1 MKVSVLLFCCVVCL
15 ISLNVYSQSAI
26 INLEKEKVNFG
37 EILKAIEEQSEYKV
51 FYKNEQINLQR
62 VVTLSSAK
70 ASISQVLNEALDDT
84 DIIYTLIDRVI
95 VLSPR
100 KEHLMKHFTIN
111 GRILSDEG
119 QPLPGVNVIEKG
131 TSKGTITNNEGYYVI
146 TVSSTD
152 AILVFSFVGYTTLEV
167 PVSMQSEIDITMKPD
182 YLELEE
188 IIVVGYGVQKKG
200 DLTGA
205 ISSVSGDKLMET
217 HAAGVDQALQGR
229 AAGVFVTSETGAPG
243 SDIVVH
249 VRGISSIN
257 RAEPFY
263 VIDGAVSSYYSV
275 SSLNPNDIESVEVLK
290 DASSAAIYGAS
301 GGNGVILITTKQG
314 IRNGLKAELDCYY
327 GLQNPHSRIDMAN
340 THEFFT
346 IYNDIVPESRRWEQS
361 EIDILPD
368 VNYQDE
374 IFENAP
380 MSSINLS
387 VSAGNQKSTFRF
399 STGYF
404 TQDGVIANSKYN
416 RINLR
421 LNSHHKLSRFFT
433 IGENISFSSENTYG
447 YESWKINHAYQS
459 PIALALQMHPFVE
472 PYDDEGNWNTSPISG
487 VENPFVEIDNTDRF
501 VPEYRILGDLNLQV
515 NIFKGLSYKTI
526 FGGDLSMQYTREFL
540 PEYYYSPSNTNP
552 RSQLQRRIEKRYN
565 WSWQHTLQYDISL
578 ADHDFR
584 IMAGFESGYN
594 FYEWAEGQRYS
605 LINESVD
612 MHYFNA
618 SLDERRIV
626 LDGAASASSN
636 YAYFGRINYGYKGKY
651 LLTSN
656 IRKDYS
662 SKFGPDFRS
671 GVFPAVS
678 VGWKFSEE
686 PFLKNVSYLSF
697 GKIRAGWGQMGNSNI
712 EPYKYY
718 AVVHSENVYAYAIDN
733 TMPPTTGASLHGIPN
748 RELHWEAMNST
759 NIGIDLAFLE
769 YRISM
774 SADYFV
780 KNNEGMLLER
790 PLPSIAGTYQESPD
804 NEGGETEYILN
815 IGNNK
820 NEGFDATL
828 GFKNIKGVLKHII
841 SANLTYVKNTVGNIE
856 GDTIFNSATAYT
868 FANMNFTAEGYPM
881 GSLYGFVTD
890 GVFRPGDA
898 EIIDGELVVTNQPYY
913 YLSNGTKRYAQPF
926 AKPGDIRFVD
936 INGDSVIN
944 DADRTVIGSPHPRFL
959 LGISYNLTYRN
970 FDFSMFW
977 QGAFGHDI
985 FQINK
990 VWLYNN
996 SGNFNWAAGA
1006 TERYRDPVYA
1016 EDGETLLDPGNT
1028 DAALFRIDIADR
1040 NDNLRLSDF
1049 YIEKGDYMRLKNI
1062 QLGYTLPSKITMP
1075 AGIEKFRI
1083 YAGAKDLLTITR
1095 YPGLDPEIVARRE
1108 DPTNQGID
1116 VGVYPRPRV
1125 FIIGLNIEF

>member
-1 MKVSVLLFCCVVCL
+1 M
-15 ISLNVYSQSAI
+15 IR
-26 INLEKEKVNFG
+26 
-37 EILKAIEEQSEYKV
+37 AIEEQSEYKV

-62 VVTLSSAK
+62 EVTFSSKK
-70 ASISQVLNEALDDT
+70 ATISQMLNEALDGT

-100 KEHLMKHFTIN
+100 KENLMEHVTVN
-111 GRILSDEG
+111 GRILSDDG

-131 TSKGTITNNEGYYVI
+131 TSKGTITNAEGYYVI

-152 AILVFSFVGYTTLEV
+152 AILVFSFVGFTTEEV
-167 PVSMQSEIDITMKPD
+167 PVGFQKEINLTLKPD

-205 ISSVSGDKLMET
+205 ISSVSGDKLLET
-217 HAAGVDQALQGR
+217 PATGVDQALQGR

-257 RAEPFY
+257 RAEPLY

-301 GGNGVILITTKQG
+301 GGNGVILFTTKKG
-314 IRNGLKAELDCYY
+314 IKNGLKTELDCYY
-327 GLQNPHSRIDMAN
+327 GFQNPYRKIDMSN
-340 THEFFT
+340 TQEFFA
-346 IYNDIVPESRRWEQS
+346 IYNDIVPEERRWDQS
-361 EIDILPD
+361 VIASLPD
-368 VNYQDE
+368 VDYQDE
-374 IFENAP
+374 IFKNAP
-380 MSSINLS
+380 LSNINLS
-387 VSAGNQKSTFRF
+387 ISAGNQRSTYRF
-399 STGYF
+399 SAGCF
-404 TQDGVIANSKYN
+404 TQDGIISNSKYN
-416 RINLR
+416 RLNFRMNSLHNLTKR
-421 LNSHHKLSRFFT
+421 ITL
-433 IGENISFSSENTYG
+433 GENISFSDENIYG

-459 PIALALQMHPFVE
+459 PIAQALQMHPFVE
-472 PYDDEGNWNTSPISG
+472 PYDDKGHWNTSPLSS
-487 VENPFVEIDNTDRF
+487 VDNPFVEIDNTNRYI
-501 VPEYRILGDLNLQV
+501 PEYRILGDLNLQV
-515 NIFKGLSYKTI
+515 NIIKGLSYKTI
-526 FGGDLSMQYTREFL
+526 FGGDLSIQYTREFL
-540 PEYYYSPSNTNP
+540 REFYYSPSNNNP
-552 RSQLQRRIEKRYN
+552 RSQIQRRFEKRYN
-565 WSWQHTLQYDISL
+565 WSWQHTLQYDLSL
-578 ADHDFR
+578 GDHDIR
-584 IMAGFESGYN
+584 VMAGFESGYN
-594 FYEWAEGQRYS
+594 FYEWSEGKRYS
-605 LINESVD
+605 LINESAE
-612 MHYFNA
+612 MYYFDA
-618 SLDERRIV
+618 SLDERRII
-626 LDGAASASSN
+626 LDGAASASAN

-686 PFLKNVSYLSF
+686 PFMQNLSSLSF

-718 AVVHSENVYAYAIDN
+718 AVVRSENVYAYAIDN
-733 TMPPTTGASLHGIPN
+733 TMPPSTGASLHGIPN

-769 YRISM
+769 NRISL

-820 NEGFDATL
+820 NEGMDASL
-828 GFKNIKGVLKHII
+828 GFKNIKGILKYII
-841 SANLTYVKNTVGNIE
+841 NANFTYVRNTVGNIE
-856 GDTIFNSATAYT
+856 GDTIINSATAFT
-868 FANMNFTAEGYPM
+868 FTNMNFTAEGYPM

-890 GVFRPGDA
+890 GLFRPEDA
-898 EIIDGELVVTNQPYY
+898 EVIDGNVVVTNQPYY
-913 YLSNGTKRYAQPF
+913 ILSNGAKRYAQPF

-936 INGDSVIN
+936 INGDSIIN
-944 DADRTVIGSPHPRFL
+944 DADRTVIGNPHPKFL
-959 LGISYNLTYRN
+959 LGLSCNLTYKN

-977 QGAFGHDI
+977 QGAFGYDI
-985 FQINK
+985 FQLNK

-996 SGNFNWAAGA
+996 SGNYNWAADA
-1006 TERYRDPVYA
+1006 SERYRDPVYDV
-1016 EDGETLLDPGNT
+1016 DGVTLLDPGNT
-1028 DAALFRIDIADR
+1028 DAKLFRINIADR

-1049 YIEKGDYMRLKNI
+1049 YVERGDYMRLKSI
-1062 QLGYTLPSKITMP
+1062 QLGYTIPSKVTGS
-1075 AGIEKFRI
+1075 ARIEKLRI
-1083 YAGAKDLLTITR
+1083 YASAKDLLTITG
-1095 YPGLDPEIVARRE
+1095 YPGLDPEIAARRE

-1116 VGVYPRPRV
+1116 IGVYPRPRV
-1125 FIIGLNIEF
+1125 FILGLNVVF